1 MKVLSNTRFE
11 VLFEATLWGSVKELR
26 EVLALAES
34 GRLTP
39 IPIELQPLDRI
50 NDVYAR
56 LKRGAVEGRVVIT
69 PAA

>member
-50 NDVYAR
+50 NDAFDLMHAGKSIR
-56 LKRGAVEGRVVIT
+56 AVVNY
-69 PAA
+69 